1 MKWNWGNSLVVV
13 MAAFMSFIL
22 YFVYLMST
30 TESFS
35 HDLVTEDYYAKEMLY
50 QDEIDAETNTN
61 NLTERFVSKRTDNGW
76 LLVFPKEL
84 ELSKIKGK
92 VFLYRPSNETL
103 DFNLELNLTSSHLL
117 IPDNKMLGG
126 RWNITIDFMYEG
138 TPYLYKEQITY

>member
-1 MKWNWGNSLVVV
+1 MKWNWGKSIVVV
-13 MAAFMSFIL
+13 MAAFMCFIL

-50 QDEIDAETNTN
+50 QNEIDAETNTN
-61 NLTERFVSKRTDNGW
+61 NLTERFVSKKTKKGW

>member
-1 MKWNWGNSLVVV
+1 MKWNWGKSIVVV
-13 MAAFMSFIL
+13 MAAFMCFIL

-61 NLTERFVSKRTDNGW
+61 NLAERFVSKKTDEGW

-126 RWNITIDFMYEG
+126 RWNITVEFMYEG

>member
-1 MKWNWGNSLVVV
+1 MT
-13 MAAFMSFIL
+13 
-22 YFVYLMST
+22 T

-50 QDEIDAETNTN
+50 QNEIDAETNTN
-61 NLTERFVSKRTDNGW
+61 NLKERFVSKRTDNGW
-76 LLVFPKEL
+76 LLVFPEAL

-103 DFNLELNLTSSHLL
+103 DFNLELKLTSSHLL
-117 IPDNKMLGG
+117 IPDNKMLDG

>member
-61 NLTERFVSKRTDNGW
+61 NLAERFVSKRTDNGW
-76 LLVFPKEL
+76 LLVFPEEL

>member
-13 MAAFMSFIL
+13 MAAFMCFIL
-22 YFVYLMST
+22 YFVYLMTT

-50 QDEIDAETNTN
+50 QNEIDAETNTN
-61 NLTERFVSKRTDNGW
+61 NLKERFVSKRTDNGW
-76 LLVFPKEL
+76 LLVFPEAL

-103 DFNLELNLTSSHLL
+103 DFNLELKLTSSHLL
-117 IPDNKMLGG
+117 IPDNKMLDG
-126 RWNITIDFMYEG
+126 RWNITIDFMHEG

>member
-1 MKWNWGNSLVVV
+1 MKWNWGNSLVIV

-61 NLTERFVSKRTDNGW
+61 NLAERFVSKRTDNGW
-76 LLVFPKEL
+76 LLVFPEEL
-84 ELSKIKGK
+84 DLSKIKGK

-103 DFNLELNLTSSHLL
+103 DFNLELKLTSSHLL

>member
-1 MKWNWGNSLVVV
+1 
-13 MAAFMSFIL
+13 MAAFMCFIL

-50 QDEIDAETNTN
+50 QNEIDAETNTN
-61 NLTERFVSKRTDNGW
+61 NLSERFVSKKTDNGW

-103 DFNLELNLTSSHLL
+103 DFDQELNLTSSHLL